1 MTFLRIPLHT
11 FLVTLWLV
19 TGAQIAAAQS
29 PFDIVAKV
37 NERIVTYYE
46 LDQRILFMK
55 VLGTAGSLEK
65 QAKER
70 LIEERLYYDAAD
82 LMGIE
87 ATDEAVKTGMEEFAA
102 RADLKTDE
110 FLAALAEEGIDPQT
124 FQDFVRAGIVWR
136 EVVGARFASRAQ
148 ITDAEI
154 DRALSLSSRR
164 GGVNVLLSEIIL
176 PADTPENKERAE
188 ALGAEISKLRTQDS
202 FSEAARAVSAS
213 QSAPNGGRLD
223 WVSLATLPPPFRP
236 MLLTLAPGEITDPI
250 EIPNAILFF
259 QMRGKQETQ
268 APVAKDLAVEY
279 AKLLLPGGR
288 TPENL
293 QEGRDLKYN
302 ADVCDD
308 LYGLYPN
315 STVQQLDILTQVQ
328 SDVPN
333 DIALELAKLDEGEIS
348 TNLTRNNGDYL
359 LILMLCGRTAEIVED
374 ESRQALRNNLTNQR
388 IESYAAAYLAELRAT
403 AAITEQ

>member
-1 MTFLRIPLHT
+1 MTFLRISFRT
-11 FLVTLWLV
+11 FLATLSLV
-19 TGAQIAAAQS
+19 MGAQIATAQS
-29 PFDIVAKV
+29 PFDIFAKV
-37 NERIVTYYE
+37 NERIITYYE
-46 LDQRILFMK
+46 LDQRALFLK
-55 VLGTAGSLEK
+55 ALGTTGSLEK

-82 LMGIE
+82 LLGIE
-87 ATDEAVKTGMEEFAA
+87 ASEEAIQKGMEDFAA
-102 RADLKTDE
+102 RANLKPDE
-110 FLAALAEEGIDPQT
+110 FIKALADEGVDPQT

-188 ALGAEISKLRTQDS
+188 ALSAEISKLRTQES
-202 FSEAARAVSAS
+202 FEEAARAVSAS
-213 QSAPNGGRLD
+213 QSAPNGGRLE
-223 WVSLATLPPPFRP
+223 WVSLSDLPPPFRP
-236 MLLTLAPGEITDPI
+236 MLLTLAPGEITEPI

-268 APVAKDLAVEY
+268 APVARDLAVEY

-288 TPENL
+288 TPENI

-315 STVQQLDILTQVQ
+315 STVQQLDIISQIQ

-333 DIALELAKLDEGEIS
+333 DIALELAKLDDGEIS
-348 TNLTRNNGDYL
+348 TNLTRNNGQYL
-359 LILMLCGRTAEIVED
+359 MVLMLCGRTAEIVED
-374 ESRQALRNNLTNQR
+374 ESRQALRNSLGNQR
-388 IESYAAAYLAELRAT
+388 IESYAAAYLAELRAS
-403 AAITEQ
+403 AAIIER